1 MKRWTGYWQ
10 QNGVSVQH
18 PFVFDQFSCDTQTGQ
33 IVGSGNES
41 AGKFTIEGTCTPIHQ
56 LHFSRTVFTGGEN
69 KTVLNFWGM
78 LNYAKNEMI
87 GDWGFETDKETHIF
101 EWVGS
106 FRMGDADLQKKM
118 CDVYGRQIPASVYT
132 NVAPGVYGGPQ
143 FAEITVQNSEKKN
156 FTQDEPLEIE
166 KLSEI
171 KKISNQPASPIK
183 TNTEV

>member
-1 MKRWTGYWQ
+1 
-10 QNGVSVQH
+10 
-18 PFVFDQFSCDTQTGQ
+18 
-33 IVGSGNES
+33 
-41 AGKFTIEGTCTPIHQ
+41 
-56 LHFSRTVFTGGEN
+56 
-69 KTVLNFWGM
+69 M

-171 KKISNQPASPIK
+171 KKISN
-183 TNTEV
+183 